1 MTDFDPIPLVALGVF
16 FALIIVIG
24 MVVGVLEQLQIL

>member
-1 MTDFDPIPLVALGVF
+1 MTNFDPIPLVALGAF

-24 MVVGVLEQLQIL
+24 LVIGIVEQILK